1 MRNLTFKKI
10 SIRNFLSFGNVPEE
24 LDLTKSN
31 YRVIVG
37 KNKDKS
43 DSDDDANGVGKSSFI
58 AAIYFALFGQ
68 APGNK
73 INLPSLVNN
82 INKKNMVVKL
92 DFSIDDTDYTIER
105 GRNPV
110 ILKFYKNGQEVVDES
125 LGDSR
130 DTQKEIEELIGISKD
145 VFSQIICLTC
155 NVPVFMEQPIG
166 TQKEIIEKIL
176 GIDVISKKVVALKSL
191 ITETK
196 NNVNNKQFETK

>member
-1 MRNLTFKKI
+1 MNLTFKKI

-24 LDLTKSN
+24 LDLTSSA

-43 DSDDDANGVGKSSFI
+43 DNEDDANGVGKSTLI
-58 AAIYFALFGQ
+58 NAVYFALFGQ

-82 INKKNMVVKL
+82 INKKNMIVKL

-110 ILKFYKNGQEVVDES
+110 VLKFYKNGEEIVDES
-125 LGDSR
+125 LGD
-130 DTQKEIEELIGISKD
+130 
-145 VFSQIICLTC
+145 
-155 NVPVFMEQPIG
+155 
-166 TQKEIIEKIL
+166 
-176 GIDVISKKVVALKSL
+176 
-191 ITETK
+191 
-196 NNVNNKQFETK
+196 